1 MLAPLDLPSLSQTDL
16 LHAMVE
22 RKKLAFADRDR
33 YIGDPAFASV
43 PVERL
48 IDPGYAETAVAQQL
62 GAVQPNGQQTGVVSG
77 LKTLAGEPEAS
88 GPVGDGDTIYLCA
101 ADREGNVVS
110 LIQSLYS
117 GWGSGVLV
125 PGTGIT
131 LHNRG
136 FGFRLEDGHP
146 NALAP
151 GKRPFHTLIPGFA
164 LRDGQP
170 YLAFGTRGAD
180 GQPQTGVQ
188 VLTNLLDL
196 GLDPQAAL
204 EAPRWV
210 HSAPGDRF
218 PKNAVV
224 LESRFGPSV
233 AESLSARGH
242 QVILTEDPV
251 DLIMG
256 TVQLIQVDPE
266 RGCYLGASDPRGDGC
281 ALAV

>member
-1 MLAPLDLPSLSQTDL
+1 MLNMLAPLDVPGSSQADV
-16 LHAMVE
+16 LHEMIE
-22 RKKLAFADRDR
+22 CKKLAFADRDR
-33 YIGDPAFASV
+33 YIGDPAYASV

-48 IDPGYAETAVAQQL
+48 IDPAYTPSAE
-62 GAVQPNGQQTGVVSG
+62 GGV
-77 LKTLAGEPEAS
+77 LAGTTR
-88 GPVGDGDTIYLCA
+88 GGGDGDTIYLCA
-101 ADREGNVVS
+101 ADRDGNMVS
-110 LIQSLYS
+110 LIQSLFS
-117 GWGSGVLV
+117 GFGSGVLV
-125 PGTGIT
+125 PGTGVT
-131 LHNRG
+131 LHNRA
-136 FGFRLEDGHP
+136 FGFRLEEGHP

-170 YLAFGTRGAD
+170 LCAFGTRGAD

-188 VLTNLLDL
+188 VLSNLLDL
-196 GLDPQAAL
+196 GLDPQGAL

-218 PKNAVV
+218 PKDAVV
-224 LESRFGPSV
+224 LEPRYGASV
-233 AESLSARGH
+233 VDGLKARGH
-242 QVILTEDPV
+242 EVIVTEEPL

-256 TVQLIQVDPE
+256 TVQLIQRDGS

>member
-1 MLAPLDLPSLSQTDL
+1 
-16 LHAMVE
+16 MVE

-33 YIGDPAFASV
+33 YIGDPAYVSV

-48 IDPGYAETAVAQQL
+48 IDPGYAESLVAQQVTTQANGRVAP
-62 GAVQPNGQQTGVVSG
+62 GARS
-77 LKTLAGEPEAS
+77 AA
-88 GPVGDGDTIYLCA
+88 GDGDTIYLCA
-101 ADREGNVVS
+101 ADRDGNVVS

-125 PGTGIT
+125 PGTGVT

-136 FGFRLEDGHP
+136 FGFRLEADHP

-164 LRDGQP
+164 LRDGEP
-170 YLAFGTRGAD
+170 LAAFGTRGAD

-188 VLTNLLDL
+188 VLSNLLDL
-196 GLDPQAAL
+196 GLDPQASL

-224 LESRFGPSV
+224 LESRFGESV
-233 AESLSARGH
+233 AESLRSRGH
-242 QVILTEDPV
+242 EVIVTEDPL
-251 DLIMG
+251 DMIMG
-256 TVQLIQVDPE
+256 TVQLIQVDTQ